1 MASTTTAASG
11 GAPASSGGLGGTLK
25 SKWGPLPVW
34 GWLAAITVVLLGW
47 YLYEQHKNPTAASTT
62 AAPNPADAGQPG
74 VVVINQDDAG
84 ETPAPPATTPPTTPP
99 KTPEKK
105 PNGTTRGITLT
116 ENETL
121 AQLAKQRHW
130 TPETLRRV
138 EQMNVT
144 QGGGTLKPGTKLK
157 KGETIL
163 RPIKGTGG

>member
-1 MASTTTAASG
+1 MASTTTAASSPG
-11 GAPASSGGLGGTLK
+11 GSPGGGGLGGTLK

-34 GWLAAITVVLLGW
+34 GWLAAITGVLLAW
-47 YLYEQHKNPTAASTT
+47 WLYEQHKNPSAASTT
-62 AAPNPADAGQPG
+62 ATPNPADAGQPG

-84 ETPAPPATTPPTTPP
+84 ETPTAPAPPPTTPP
-99 KTPEKK
+99 KAPEKK

-116 ENETL
+116 QNETL
-121 AQLAKQRHW
+121 AELAKQRHW

-144 QGGGTLKPGTKLK
+144 QGGGTLDPNTKLK
-157 KGETIL
+157 KGQTIL